1 MSRLGELRS
10 LISPDV
16 RLLALTATITKHA
29 REHSQT
35 LQGMISPTVIALSP
49 CKDNIYFEI
58 VQCESIEEGF
68 ASIVEDI
75 RCQRKS
81 FPRTLIYCR
90 TMNDCSSIYFCFK
103 NSLKQDMLE
112 PREASDLAKFRVVDM
127 FHRYTDPEVKSS
139 ILSGFTADTNSPL
152 CIVIATIAFGLGI
165 DCSSVRHVIHFGP
178 PDDTESYIQE
188 TGRCGRDGS
197 LCRATL
203 LLRKRKP
210 RTLHDNMKAYILN
223 TTRCRRYL
231 LFENMEGYTYKKLDN
246 NCCDLCSTE

>member
-1 MSRLGELRS
+1 MSHLGELRS

-35 LQGMISPTVIALSP
+35 LLGMISPTVIALSP
-49 CKDNIYFEI
+49 CKDKIYFEI
-58 VQCESIEEGF
+58 VQCESIEKGF

-90 TMNDCSSIYFCFK
+90 TMNDCSSIYFFFK

-112 PREASDLAKFRVVDM
+112 PCDAPDLAKFRVVDM

-139 ILSGFTADTNSPL
+139 ILSGLTADTNSPL
-152 CIVIATIAFGLGI
+152 RIVIATIAFGLGI
-165 DCSSVRHVIHFGP
+165 DCSGVRHVIHFGP
-178 PDDTESYIQE
+178 PGDTESYIQDV
-188 TGRCGRDGS
+188 RVMHS
-197 LCRATL
+197 
-203 LLRKRKP
+203 
-210 RTLHDNMKAYILN
+210 
-223 TTRCRRYL
+223 
-231 LFENMEGYTYKKLDN
+231 
-246 NCCDLCSTE
+246 NCLT